1 MEHSE
6 GPLYSAGLVLDYK
19 INEPTVAQP
28 DLPETSIFK
37 RIWHGL
43 GRVEALCQINHT
55 STARAT
61 RQPYYNEVRFV
72 PKLKPEYHTDA
83 IARILAREHINTNLK
98 KMGFHTTFDA
108 SADKT
113 RLPHM
118 FVTVPLNSIHNIRK
132 MRVFGPYILFD
143 KEYVLNP
150 IVLTGQNSRKR

>member
-6 GPLYSAGLVLDYK
+6 GPLYSASLVLDYK
-19 INEPTVAQP
+19 INEQTVAQP
-28 DLPETSIFK
+28 ALPEAHVFK
-37 RIWHGL
+37 RMWHGL
-43 GRVEALCQINHT
+43 GRLESLYQINHT

-61 RQPYYNEVRFV
+61 RQVYYNEVRFV

-83 IARILAREHINTNLK
+83 VARILARDHINTNLR

-113 RLPHM
+113 NLPC
-118 FVTVPLNSIHNIRK
+118 VSVCVPLNSIHNIRK

-150 IVLTGQNSRKR
+150 IVLTGQNIRKR